1 MIRTLQRK
9 FVKTAMI
16 AITVLILIL
25 LGAINLS
32 NIMMVRT
39 NIDRRL
45 QMIADNEGNPP
56 PPGKPFPS
64 DQWMEHPKNEYDSF
78 LSSNFYVVRFDQ
90 NGKVHAVDVSRTS
103 SVTEQEAVDL
113 ATQIFQEGREKGR
126 VGKYRFQ
133 RRKLSGIG
141 GSLFVFLDCSDDMAS
156 YFRVLL
162 LSAAVGLVC
171 WGGMLLFV
179 ILLSKKAIRPVAEN
193 MEKQKQFVTNAGHEI
208 KTPLAIIQSNTEAME
223 LYQGESKW
231 SRNIKDQ
238 TLRLDGLMKN
248 LLLLARMEERT
259 WEVQAGDVAY
269 SELLEEVLQEF
280 ISLMEKKRIQVQ
292 TDISSGLI
300 LHADPGQ
307 IRQLITILLDNA
319 VKYTDEDGKIQIVLR
334 REGKQIRLSV
344 SNSCKRLP
352 EVPEEKLFDRFY
364 RADDARTQKNDG
376 YGIGLSIAQA
386 IVTAHHGFISATYIQ
401 PDSICFMVCF

>member
-1 MIRTLQRK
+1 MIRALQKK
-9 FVKTAMI
+9 FVRTAMI
-16 AITVLILIL
+16 AITVLLLLL

-39 NIDRRL
+39 NLDRRL

-64 DQWMEHPKNEYDSF
+64 DRWMENPKNDYDSF
-78 LSSNFYVVRFDQ
+78 LSSNFYVVRFDR

-113 ATQIFQEGREKGR
+113 ALQIFQEGREKGR
-126 VGKYRFQ
+126 TGKYRFQ
-133 RRKLSGIG
+133 RRELSGMG
-141 GSLFVFLDCSDDMAS
+141 GSFLVFLDCSDDIAS
-156 YFRVLL
+156 YFRVLM

-171 WGGMLLFV
+171 WGLMLLFV

-193 MEKQKQFVTNAGHEI
+193 IEKQKQFVTNAGHEI

-259 WEVQAGDVAY
+259 WEIQAVDVAY

-292 TDISSGLI
+292 TDISAGLI

-307 IRQLITILLDNA
+307 MRQLMTILLDNA
-319 VKYTDEDGKIQIVLR
+319 VKYTDEDGRIQITLR

-352 EVPEEKLFDRFY
+352 EVPEDKLFDRFY
-364 RADDARTQKNDG
+364 RADGARTQKNGG
-376 YGIGLSIAQA
+376 YGIGLSMAQA
-386 IVTAHHGFISATYIQ
+386 IVSAHHGLISATYIR
-401 PDSICFMVCF
+401 PDSICFTVCF

>member
-56 PPGKPFPS
+56 PPGKPFSS
-64 DQWMEHPKNEYDSF
+64 DRWMEHPKNEYDSF
-78 LSSNFYVVRFDQ
+78 LSSNFFVVRFDQ

-113 ATQIFQEGREKGR
+113 ATQIFQESREKGR

-141 GSLFVFLDCSDDMAS
+141 GSLLVFLDCSDDMAS

-162 LSAAVGLVC
+162 VSAAIGLIC

-259 WEVQAGDVAY
+259 WEVQAVDVAY

-307 IRQLITILLDNA
+307 MRQLITILLDNA

-364 RADDARTQKNDG
+364 RADDARTQKNGG

-386 IVTAHHGFISATYIQ
+386 IVTAHYGFISATYIQ

>member
-1 MIRTLQRK
+1 MIRALQKK
-9 FVKTAMI
+9 FVKTAMV
-16 AITVLILIL
+16 AITVLILML

-32 NIMMVRT
+32 NILMVRT

-64 DQWMEHPKNEYDSF
+64 DRWMEHPKNEYDSF

-103 SVTEQEAVDL
+103 TVTEQEAVDL
-113 ATQIFQEGREKGR
+113 ATQIFQEGREKGS

-133 RRKLSGIG
+133 KRDLSEIG
-141 GSLFVFLDCSDDMAS
+141 GSLLVFLDCSDDMVS
-156 YFRVLL
+156 SFRVLL
-162 LSAAVGLVC
+162 LSAGVGMVC
-171 WGGMLLFV
+171 WGLMLLFV
-179 ILLSKKAIRPVAEN
+179 ILLSRRAIRPVAEN
-193 MEKQKQFVTNAGHEI
+193 MERQKQFITNAGHEI

-223 LYQGESKW
+223 LYQGENKW

-238 TLRLDGLMKN
+238 TMRLDGLMKN
-248 LLLLARMEERT
+248 MLWLARMEEGS
-259 WEVQAGDVAY
+259 WEVRAVNVAC

-280 ISLMEKKRIQVQ
+280 IPLIENKRIQIQ
-292 TDISSGLI
+292 TEISEGVI
-300 LHADPGQ
+300 LHADLGQ
-307 IRQLITILLDNA
+307 IRQLISILLDNA
-319 VKYTDEDGKIQIVLR
+319 VKYTDEDGKIQIILW

-344 SNSCKRLP
+344 SNSCKQLP

-364 RADDARTQKNDG
+364 RADAARTQKNGG
-376 YGIGLSIAQA
+376 YGIGLSMAKA
-386 IVTAHHGFISATYIQ
+386 IVTAHHGRISATYYR
-401 PDSICFMVCF
+401 PDSICFTVCF